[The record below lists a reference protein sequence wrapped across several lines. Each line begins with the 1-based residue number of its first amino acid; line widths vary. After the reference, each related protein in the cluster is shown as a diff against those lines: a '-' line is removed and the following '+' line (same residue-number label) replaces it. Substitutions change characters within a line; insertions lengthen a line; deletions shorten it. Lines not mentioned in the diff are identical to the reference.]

1 MQSCSHTDIPAC
13 ACDSVSVNSLTTGKV
28 CQRIPRQTLEVVYGL
43 SLPQPREGEDPHR
56 PPHAQELLNAY
67 GCGCGLVL
75 WAWLSL
81 DTLLFLHTSPSPP
94 HIPSSLPPSLLP
106 DLHGYMTSHGMPDC
120 PRSARYIL
128 KDYVKVSDNRRA
140 VTVIETE
147 TESINWECLSTGKT
161 VVLPP
166 SSWIRPETVQQPPAD
181 GGREGGEEGRGE
193 KGRR

>member
-1 MQSCSHTDIPAC
+1 MSAYPATDVGGGVRPLSSPAQGGGRPSQATSCTGAAQCLWMWVWSH
-13 ACDSVSVNSLTTGKV
+13 
-28 CQRIPRQTLEVVYGL
+28 
-43 SLPQPREGEDPHR
+43 
-56 PPHAQELLNAY
+56 
-67 GCGCGLVL
+67 VL

-166 SSWIRPETVQQPPAD
+166 SSWIRPETVQQPPAE
-181 GGREGGEEGRGE
+181 GGREGGEEGHGE